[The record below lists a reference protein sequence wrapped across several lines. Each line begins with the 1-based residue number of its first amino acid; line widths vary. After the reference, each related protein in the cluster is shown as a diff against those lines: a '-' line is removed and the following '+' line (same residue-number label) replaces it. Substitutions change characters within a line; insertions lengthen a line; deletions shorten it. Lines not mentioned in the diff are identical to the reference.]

1 MTAPSANRPESN
13 RIPHSDS
20 VGIEVT
26 VATEMVE
33 PAAMGVFGV
42 VS

>member
-1 MTAPSANRPESN
+1 MTAPSANRPES
-13 RIPHSDS
+13 RIIPHSDS

-26 VATEMVE
+26 DETDVVE
-33 PAAMGVFGV
+33 PATMGVFGV